1 MMKDLIMEVTKE
13 VTNELP
19 NNASAAE
26 ILDAIIL
33 RISAMKGFKDIEEG
47 KFTTQED
54 LLEEIKQ
61 WA

>member
-1 MMKDLIMEVTKE
+1 MMKDLVMEVTKE

-19 NNASAAE
+19 DNASAAE
-26 ILDAIIL
+26 ILDAIIV

-47 KFTTQED
+47 RFTTQED

>member
-1 MMKDLIMEVTKE
+1 MMKDLVMKVTKE

-19 NNASAAE
+19 DNASAAE
-26 ILDAIIL
+26 ILDAIIVK
-33 RISAMKGFKDIEEG
+33 ISAMKGFKDIEEG
-47 KFTTQED
+47 RFTTQED